1 MIEMRWLKQKIEH
14 YRDGLPDGSHRYE
27 TVLQY
32 RYPEVQVKTLG
43 SGLPFKC
50 QGWSEWIDVP
60 TVMEN
65 P

>member
-32 RYPEVQVKTLG
+32 RQRVFIGGYAGMQEPQ
-43 SGLPFKC
+43 PNA
-50 QGWSEWIDVP
+50 WSEWIDVP
-60 TVMEN
+60 TVKEG
-65 P
+65 